1 MKRKISKLENRLHS
15 IEEENTLLQNFN
27 DIFGNENE
35 KLANEN
41 ELLKNKILKY
51 KQFRV
56 PDIQHNRK
64 KRSKRSVLPVE
75 RDAGDAVKAKVSYYS
90 SKDVVKFS

>member
-1 MKRKISKLENRLHS
+1 LKRKIGELENHLHS
-15 IEEENTLLQNFN
+15 VEEENTLLRNFN
-27 DIFGNENE
+27 EIFRNENE

-41 ELLKNKILKY
+41 ELLKNEISKY

-64 KRSKRSVLPVE
+64 KRSKRSVSPVE
-75 RDAGDAVKAKVSYYS
+75 RDAGDAVKARVSY
-90 SKDVVKFS
+90 